1 MQLSSAW
8 RTVRGKLPTSSAWR
22 AVREKLPTG
31 SAWRALREKLPMPQ
45 SRLARA
51 LASTAVIIV
60 LAAAVGGRAAGPLIG
75 RVDAP
80 SSATPESA
88 ATPAANVTEPSKVT
102 PAPVVPVNYA
112 PPDVSRPRPVAPAP
126 TTAVAP
132 DPAGATSTD
141 PAAPAPQVTA
151 PPPVASGPDAPIAEQ
166 LRDLAGGKF
175 DGIIGTKDD
184 RTTVDAFYSGRS
196 YAPLWI
202 TDGKPNSR
210 AQAAITYLQHVDA
223 DGLDPADYPT
233 PDFAAPKDAAGLAE
247 GEIRLTASVIRYA
260 HHAQVGRV
268 HWTRVSAD
276 ILYDLKPPDPA
287 DVLATM
293 LGADDVAAALAAY
306 EPHDPA
312 YVALKAKLAE
322 LRAGK
327 ESTSAPIANGPMP
340 KVGARDDR
348 VPQLRERLGLAA
360 VAGDDG
366 AIYDK
371 ALAEAVKKFQQQHQ
385 LAVTGTLTP
394 ATLDTL
400 NGRAPDR
407 PTDIVLANMERWRWM
422 PHDLGKTYVI
432 VNLPEFMLRV
442 MSNGKLVWATKVV
455 DGKPT
460 TPTPIMSAEMK
471 YITVNP
477 TWNVPPSIA
486 NNEYLPMLQQ
496 DPTILARMGLNV
508 DYNRDGSI
516 HISQPPGENNA
527 LGRLRFNFPNKF
539 FVYQH
544 DSNEK
549 YLFSRPMRASSH
561 GCMRVEDP
569 VKYAEVLLGLVRP
582 GEGYSAERIRR
593 MFGNTEMDIQFP
605 TFIPVHLTYQ
615 TAFVDDDGKLQF
627 RPDMYGRDKALLAV
641 MKGDERKVADTAV
654 ERRDNTARRQMLA
667 MPEPIFGGGN
677 FFARLFGF
685 PFVGQQPQASRRP
698 VAQRRTDVH

>member
-8 RTVRGKLPTSSAWR
+8 RTVRGKLPTGSAWR

-31 SAWRALREKLPMPQ
+31 SAWRAVREKLPMPK

-75 RVDAP
+75 GRVDAP
-80 SSATPESA
+80 TPVAADSA
-88 ATPAANVTEPSKVT
+88 APAANVAEPSKVAT
-102 PAPVVPVNYA
+102 APVVPVNYA
-112 PPDVSRPRPVAPAP
+112 PPDVSHAPAAPAP

-132 DPAGATSTD
+132 DPAGATGTD
-141 PAAPAPQVTA
+141 PAAPAPRVTA
-151 PPPVASGPDAPIAEQ
+151 PPPIASGPDAPIAEQ

-175 DGIIGTKDD
+175 DGIIGAKDD
-184 RTTVDAFYSGRS
+184 RTTIDAFYSGRG

-202 TDGKPNSR
+202 TDGKPNAR
-210 AQAAITYLQHVDA
+210 AEAAITYLQHVDA

-233 PDFAAPKDAAGLAE
+233 PDFAALKDAAGLAE

-276 ILYDLKPPDPA
+276 ILYDLKPPDRA

-327 ESTSAPIANGPMP
+327 ENINAPIANGPAP

-366 AIYDK
+366 AVYDK
-371 ALAEAVKKFQQQHQ
+371 PLAEAVKKFQQQHQ
-385 LAVTGTLTP
+385 LAVSGTLTP
-394 ATLDTL
+394 ATLEVL
-400 NGRAPDR
+400 NGRQPDR

-627 RPDMYGRDKALLAV
+627 RADMYGRDKALLAV
-641 MKGDERKVADTAV
+641 MKSDERKVADTPV

-667 MPEPIFGGGN
+667 MPGGN

-685 PFVGQQPQASRRP
+685 PLVGQPQASRRP